1 MKYKYIP
8 WVSLWYL
15 ECMVTSYYRFMSI
28 DAACV
33 SLLCR
38 IFTIKRK
45 QNIIISKSINNNN
58 KKEPSKKSA
67 GSTKRMSYWRR
78 VIMDIVRQYALEG
91 NRWSI
96 NYWLDCRKDHI
107 LKK

>member
-8 WVSLWYL
+8 WVSLWYH
-15 ECMVTSYYRFMSI
+15 ECMVTSYYCFMST

-38 IFTIKRK
+38 ISTMKMK
-45 QNIIISKSINNNN
+45 QNIIINKQINNNN
-58 KKEPSKKSA
+58 KQEPSKKSA
-67 GSTKRMSYWRR
+67 GSTNRMSYWRR
-78 VIMDIVRQYALEG
+78 VIMDIVGQYALEG
-91 NRWSI
+91 NGWSI
-96 NYWLDCRKDHI
+96 NYWLDCREDHI